1 MTWVLVAL
9 LGYFFNAVSALF
21 DKFLLS
27 DRIGAPAVYAFFVS
41 LFSLF
46 ALFFIPFGF
55 RLGEFWNSGLLIFSG
70 MLFIYGLVAFYYA
83 VKNHE
88 VSRVAPLLGTVV
100 SVVGFGAA
108 FLPGNIGGNTLSM
121 WSVLALVFLILG
133 GLLISFDL
141 PLRSGETISKLVLIA
156 GLFIGV
162 SALLLKYGY
171 GQTNFVS
178 GVVWQRFG
186 MFLGGFSLLLVPL
199 FRLQIFDQLT
209 HFSQKPG
216 RAGSTGLFFVLNKV
230 CAGVAAFLI
239 SYATFHGPVSF
250 VQALAGMQYVFIL
263 GLAVPLAFRYPTV
276 YREKLSLWDWL
287 QKGAAI
293 ILIGLGLWL
302 MTTQGIKILL

>member
-27 DRIGAPAVYAFFVS
+27 DRIGAPVVYAFFVS

-55 RLGEFWNSGLLIFSG
+55 HFGDFRNSGLLVFSG

-100 SVVGFGAA
+100 SLVGFGAA
-108 FLPGNIGGNTLSM
+108 FLPGNIDGNTLSV
-121 WSVLALVFLILG
+121 WSFLALVFLIIG

-141 PLRSGETISKLVLIA
+141 PLRKGETISKLVLIA

-162 SALLLKYGY
+162 SAVLLKYGY

-186 MFLGGFSLLLVPL
+186 MFLGGCSLLLTPS
-199 FRLQIFDQLT
+199 FRQQIFDQLA
-209 HFSQKPG
+209 HFSQKPA
-216 RAGSTGLFFVLNKV
+216 RARSTGLFFVLNKV

-239 SYATFHGPVSF
+239 SYATFHGSVSF

-263 GLAVPLAFRYPTV
+263 LLAFPLVRLYPDI
-276 YREKLSLWDWL
+276 YQEKLSLFDWL
-287 QKGAAI
+287 QKAGAVV
-293 ILIGLGLWL
+293 LIGIGLWL
-302 MTTQGIKILL
+302 MTTHGIKILL